1 MGLMPPT
8 PPRRVA
14 LLLASIL
21 VAFLV
26 SGALAQF
33 ATPVA
38 QADATYQQRQTDA
51 LLERLVRA
59 QEDQTRALQEIARYL
74 GRK

>member
-1 MGLMPPT
+1 MLIVGI
-8 PPRRVA
+8 V
-14 LLLASIL
+14 LAFVLS
-21 VAFLV
+21 
-26 SGALAQF
+26 SALAPLTVPT
-33 ATPVA
+33 AH
-38 QADATYQQRQTDA
+38 ADATYQQRQTDA